1 MAEFGENVRRL
12 REAKGLTQQSLAD
25 QLYVTRQAVSRW
37 EGGSR
42 YPDLMTAKKLAEALD
57 SSMDA
62 LLSQED
68 MKQYAQKASVLEST
82 VAKGAQTAAMAFG
95 FAGYLVRLLWFVM
108 GLQDVTGWLES
119 PVGIVQV
126 LKAARMAALFGYGTL
141 MSIRDRL
148 TPKVAAVI
156 AAVLFGSTALA
167 DAFSTTPQFGNIM
180 IILLKALTGGCV
192 VWFFLRDHPVPPWT
206 VYAICAGCCVLSL
219 VSATYHIHV
228 GFGLEGQMGGLLIVN
243 TLVTVSAQL
252 ATLCLL
258 YMMARTLYRKRRQAA

>member
-82 VAKGAQTAAMAFG
+82 VAKGAQTAALAFG

-108 GLQDVTGWLES
+108 GL
-119 PVGIVQV
+119 
-126 LKAARMAALFGYGTL
+126 
-141 MSIRDRL
+141 
-148 TPKVAAVI
+148 
-156 AAVLFGSTALA
+156 
-167 DAFSTTPQFGNIM
+167 
-180 IILLKALTGGCV
+180 
-192 VWFFLRDHPVPPWT
+192 
-206 VYAICAGCCVLSL
+206 
-219 VSATYHIHV
+219 
-228 GFGLEGQMGGLLIVN
+228 
-243 TLVTVSAQL
+243 
-252 ATLCLL
+252 
-258 YMMARTLYRKRRQAA
+258 